1 MEEKI
6 IKILELVQMKE
17 EGIVEFTAESKALI
31 HEAAEECRKLP
42 LYQDNKDKEKT
53 YKEGLTAGQVYAD
66 MCFKIINAPT
76 PFHMMAVPKMML
88 PVIDDK
94 LQEELKMEVEHD

>member
-1 MEEKI
+1 M
-6 IKILELVQMKE
+6 
-17 EGIVEFTAESKALI
+17 
-31 HEAAEECRKLP
+31 
-42 LYQDNKDKEKT
+42 
-53 YKEGLTAGQVYAD
+53 
-66 MCFKIINAPT
+66 INMAT

>member
-17 EGIVEFTAESKALI
+17 EGIVEFTA
-31 HEAAEECRKLP
+31 AAEECRKLP
-42 LYQDNKDKEKT
+42 LYQDNKDKEET